1 MNWSEFFAM
10 GGYAFYV
17 WSAWGL
23 TAVVLAYLF
32 TQAKLRNAKIKAQ
45 ILRQIE
51 RESLVDHSARATN
64 KESGN
69 S

>member
-1 MNWSEFFAM
+1 MNWGEFFAM

-17 WSAWGL
+17 WSSWGL

-32 TQAKLRNAKIKAQ
+32 TQAKFRNAKIKAQ

-51 RESLVDHSARATN
+51 RESLVEQSARATN